1 MCEIILGELVLV
13 ELGDVGVSYDQS
25 TAVRDDE
32 ELLYLCVFV
41 CVCLV
46 TKPCL
51 ILCDP
56 MDCSPPGSSVHGI
69 LQARILDWIAMPFSR
84 GSAWTQGSNPSLLH
98 CRWILYHRATRESLC
113 ICA

>member
-32 ELLYLCVFV
+32 ELLYLCV
-41 CVCLV
+41 CLV

-56 MDCSPPGSSVHGI
+56 MHCSPPGSSVHGI
-69 LQARILDWIAMPFSR
+69 LQGSILDWIAMPFPR
-84 GSAWTQGSNPSLLH
+84 GSA
-98 CRWILYHRATRESLC
+98 
-113 ICA
+113 